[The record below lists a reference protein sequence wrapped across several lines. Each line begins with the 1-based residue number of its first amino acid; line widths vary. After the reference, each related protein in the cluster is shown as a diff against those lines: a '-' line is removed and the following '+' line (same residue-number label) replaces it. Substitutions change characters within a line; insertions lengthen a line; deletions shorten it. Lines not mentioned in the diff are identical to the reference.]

1 MNPAIPDDDAIQA
14 YVDGRLDAADSAA
27 VERYLARNPERAGE
41 VRAWRADAQ
50 RLRAAFGAWPS
61 LPDNPAL
68 DPARI
73 RTRRRRRVRARWATA
88 AMLALCIALGG
99 WGGWQAHGL
108 QQARVQPPM
117 ADAVQAYR
125 MFAAAPATGAD
136 VVARGDNDLQAWL
149 DRHFRNAPR
158 LPDLSG
164 AGYLPVRGRLM
175 ATDVGP
181 AAMVVYSSPRGGA
194 ISFYLRAPSARGT
207 LPRGQRQDGGL
218 VAEYGSDN
226 GYNYAL
232 VSRDDPQEVDAV
244 RHALKPST

>member
-1 MNPAIPDDDAIQA
+1 MNTSIPDEDTIHA
-14 YVDGRLDAADSAA
+14 YVDGRLDPDASQA
-27 VERYLARNPERAGE
+27 VERYLAHHPERAAE
-41 VRAWRADAQ
+41 VRAWRQDAQ
-50 RLRAAFGAWPS
+50 RLRAAFGTWPA

-73 RTRRRRRVRARWATA
+73 RVRRRRRVRARFATA
-88 AMLALCIALGG
+88 AMLLLCVALGG

-108 QQARVQPPM
+108 RQAGAEPPM

-125 MFAAAPATGAD
+125 MFAGTPATGAD
-136 VVARGDNDLQAWL
+136 VVARGDGDLQAWL

-158 LPDLSG
+158 LPDLHA

-181 AAMVVYSSPRGGA
+181 AAMVVYASARGGA
-194 ISFYLRAPSARGT
+194 ISFYLRAPSMRGP
-207 LPRGQRQDGGL
+207 LPRGQRRDGSL

-232 VSRDDPQEVDAV
+232 VSRDDSHALDAV
-244 RHALKPST
+244 RRALPPSA